1 MKEMLWEVKSLSLSA
16 HSEQARKY
24 HNFHIAYYTVTEEL
38 KTASE

>member
-16 HSEQARKY
+16 PSEQARKY
-24 HNFHIAYYTVTEEL
+24 NFHIAYYTVTEEL